1 MLKKQNK
8 NRTINVGL
16 IGYGYWAPNIAKN
29 LALNP
34 KVNLKWICDK
44 NVERIEKAKSIYA
57 SQVKYSYDYKEI
69 VNDPTLDA
77 VAIAVE
83 TSSHYK
89 LAKQALTMGKHIFVE
104 KPFTSNVKE
113 AIELNKIAKSSSLKI
128 HVNHIMVYNSEINK
142 IKELID
148 KNHIGDILYIDAMRM
163 NLGQIRKDISAMWDL
178 ALHDLVVI
186 DHLTEGKEPY
196 FISALGEKFYNPK
209 ESVSFLTMR
218 YPGFISHIQS
228 SWISPKKERKLGR
241 ICSFVKPLCVNQEAF
256 LNSNDKLPNKDK
268 IFRNKSHLKIRTI
281 DLHGYTLEQANKYI
295 EDFVIKSYEEKIN
308 KLIVV
313 TGKGIHSQ
321 NEKDPYV
328 SKDLS
333 ILKYSVPEF
342 ISNNKNLMKIIYE
355 MKDAKIEDGG
365 GGAFYI
371 FLKKNKL

>member
-8 NRTINVGL
+8 NRIINVGL

-69 VNDPTLDA
+69 INDPTLDA

-89 LAKQALTMGKHIFVE
+89 LAKQALIMGKHIFVE

-228 SWISPKKERKLGR
+228 SWISPKKERKLVIVGSKKMIIFDDQKMDEKLSIYDKGVNIISGKNIEFGTYEVRTHEGDVWSPYIEKKDSLYVSLDSFIKAIQQDKQSRTGADQAIR
-241 ICSFVKPLCVNQEAF
+241 IQRILERA
-256 LNSNDKLPNKDK
+256 DKLMNK
-268 IFRNKSHLKIRTI
+268 
-281 DLHGYTLEQANKYI
+281 
-295 EDFVIKSYEEKIN
+295 
-308 KLIVV
+308 
-313 TGKGIHSQ
+313 
-321 NEKDPYV
+321 
-328 SKDLS
+328 
-333 ILKYSVPEF
+333 
-342 ISNNKNLMKIIYE
+342 
-355 MKDAKIEDGG
+355 
-365 GGAFYI
+365 
-371 FLKKNKL
+371 